1 MNYTLVASDTTQSA
15 QQFAQSTVD
24 LANGTTLSVFG
35 TDTRIQELEI
45 EKVPGEWFALY
56 IVIENPE

>member
-24 LANGTTLSVFG
+24 LANGTTLNVFG

-45 EKVPGEWFALY
+45 EKVPGE
-56 IVIENPE
+56 